1 MDELRDLI
9 FAFIVSDR
17 PRIAAT
23 VCLILII
30 TRVTDHLRGRA
41 PAAGAETARPIAA
54 QFTRM

>member
-1 MDELRDLI
+1 MFVLI
-9 FAFIVSDR
+9 AVTALDV
-17 PRIAAT
+17 AAT

-41 PAAGAETARPIAA
+41 PAAGAETARPIAS